1 MDTFHYQ
8 TLGEINIT
16 ISISRKLCIQSE
28 KRFDFLKDLVSSV
41 PELQGDMDHDSV
53 VSVTPS
59 ELRHVSHTGHVPGV
73 GRGRGAGHGM
83 SSQPAS
89 RPVVPGTGRRRGRPP
104 KNPGAPTSARTKR
117 SIEKFVDD
125 EYDCKA
131 VVDVEDDLDDHVTP
145 PAYNY
150 NLTAG
155 KLQQQTSSSPYYNQ
169 RSDPMSP
176 GISFHMKVAET
187 EPLQRTNSLPPPA
200 PVYTPPPHRPMPRPP
215 GLTPIVPKQNWSVDI
230 APHSSTAFHES
241 TVQHHPASTNGH
253 SSKSET
259 NGNFTVSPLPS
270 ISIQN
275 TNIQLTALHQVPQS
289 NSSSSMMSSQFSTNT
304 AHELDEDYDC

>member
-1 MDTFHYQ
+1 
-8 TLGEINIT
+8 
-16 ISISRKLCIQSE
+16 
-28 KRFDFLKDLVSSV
+28 
-41 PELQGDMDHDSV
+41 
-53 VSVTPS
+53 
-59 ELRHVSHTGHVPGV
+59 
-73 GRGRGAGHGM
+73 M

-125 EYDCKA
+125 EYDCKD

-150 NLTAG
+150 NLAAG
-155 KLQQQTSSSPYYNQ
+155 RLQQTTSSSPYYNQ
-169 RSDPMSP
+169 RSDSVYSDSGMSP
-176 GISFHMKVAET
+176 GATPGVSFHMKVAEPG
-187 EPLQRTNSLPPPA
+187 PLQRTNSLPPPA
-200 PVYTPPPHRPMPRPP
+200 PVYTPPPHRHLSRPP
-215 GLTPIVPKQNWSVDI
+215 GLTPIAPKQNWSVDI
-230 APHSSTAFHES
+230 APHSSTAFPES
-241 TVQHHPASTNGH
+241 SVHHPASTNGH

-275 TNIQLTALHQVPQS
+275 TNIQLAALHQGPQT
-289 NSSSSMMSSQFSTNT
+289 SSGMLSSQFSSNT
-304 AHELDEDYDC
+304 QELDEDYDC